1 MSLLYQ
7 PEAHG
12 NPAGGMEAECTGIAR
27 KCVVQLA
34 AGNRTVRFLTTLTEA
49 LFDESEHVP
58 CSGAFPLFSCSFFRV
73 PGSLFSL
80 QDMKY
85 IIQTDF

>member
-1 MSLLYQ
+1 MSLLHQ
-7 PEAHG
+7 KEAHG

-27 KCVVQLA
+27 KFGVQLA
-34 AGNRTVRFLTTLTEA
+34 AGNRTVRYLTTLTEA
-49 LFDESEHVP
+49 LFDASEHVP
-58 CSGAFPLFSCSFFRV
+58 RSGAFPLFCSFFRV

-85 IIQTDF
+85 IIHTDF